1 MPRINPA
8 TLPQKLKDTHA
19 MTFKI
24 KDPRRREPY
33 GLDGVTCT
41 KLRATSQGLPNGK
54 DIHKS
59 VLKLRRREDEEAEEE
74 EELQKENP
82 EDPDEQKLCERLQQ
96 KLAAFPNFD
105 LAGVSRTAPARDEN
119 SANVAASKAAER
131 QRVRRGA
138 KALAK
143 KEALGPPEAEP

>member
-1 MPRINPA
+1 MHTTFNQNFMHALVDQANLKPEPRPVEMFKDFLPAMYKEEFEKDMPRINPA

-19 MTFKI
+19 MTCKI

-41 KLRATSQGLPNGK
+41 NLRATSQGLPNGK

-82 EDPDEQKLCERLQQ
+82 EDPDEQKLCEKLQQ
-96 KLAAFPNFD
+96 KLAA
-105 LAGVSRTAPARDEN
+105 
-119 SANVAASKAAER
+119 
-131 QRVRRGA
+131 RG
-138 KALAK
+138 
-143 KEALGPPEAEP
+143 GG